1 MRIFKKPYIFI
12 IIFIGLIFG
21 NILITKAW
29 CTEGPYYSVGDCNC
43 KGSCDYNIQE
53 GIYYGVTCYD
63 NSGHRDLT
71 CPLTEKGFYR
81 GALSREWWCSDDNG
95 CYEGGC
101 TPYCKSA
108 CVCGC
113 SENTCDG
120 GICNSAVS
128 CSSTSCSD
136 SYRFTRETRTW
147 QACGNCSG
155 SEVPDSS
162 NTTYQKDCSC
172 QDNLDLAC
180 YPDVDDGYLTSN
192 YDRECRPEITNSQLF
207 DSTGIDELTIQE
219 TTEGEEF
226 YMSLYQR
233 FRIPGSQALLKYF
246 ATGAKTCSINCEYLS
261 LDYIQEGI
269 EPEYLPYPCNKD
281 AGGNI
286 SFEQNEKYPYDARYG
301 GSFYISP
308 QYRGLVKYHVNCYG
322 PEGGPECGH
331 DEPYPALEEKTIN
344 LVLYDFTY
352 REISPNEIINYLK
365 NQLASVSQII
375 KNLAN

>member
-1 MRIFKKPYIFI
+1 MLINVLSVEALCWYISDEIPY
-12 IIFIGLIFG
+12 
-21 NILITKAW
+21 
-29 CTEGPYYSVGDCNC
+29 GDCNC
-43 KGSCDYNIQE
+43 VEFCVDNVPGYSVGLYCYGDSTCSPLVPGKINTGPKGRFWMCLGSC
-53 GIYYGVTCYD
+53 YGGGPPGGPTPSPIDC
-63 NSGHRDLT
+63 
-71 CPLTEKGFYR
+71 
-81 GALSREWWCSDDNG
+81 DD
-95 CYEGGC
+95 
-101 TPYCKSA
+101 
-108 CVCGC
+108 C
-113 SENTCDG
+113 SET
-120 GICNSAVS
+120 
-128 CSSTSCSD
+128 
-136 SYRFTRETRTW
+136 YRFTREHW
-147 QACGNCSG
+147 QAYNSCSG
-155 SEVPDSS
+155 ERVGS
-162 NTTYQKDCSC
+162 TTYRKDCSC

-180 YPDVDDGYLTSN
+180 YPDADDEYPTSN

-207 DSTGIDELTIQE
+207 DSTGFDELTIQE

-281 AGGNI
+281 ADGNI
-286 SFEQNEKYPYDARYG
+286 SFEQNKKYPYDARYG